1 MAGLFFQN
9 YSKPGP
15 GVGKGEAQKKTF
27 IVFFETYFR
36 NFWKLLG
43 VGLAYV
49 LCSLPILSY
58 GLGSV
63 GLTKVARN
71 LARGKHSFG
80 MSDFLETIA
89 KNWKQALP
97 AGILNAVLTAL
108 IFFDLYFFYFTEQDN
123 FTLIGLGVSIF
134 VLVTFSIMKY
144 YLWLLLITFR
154 FSLWQ
159 LYKNS
164 FKLAF
169 LNIWKN
175 LLLAITLGL
184 FYVAGYLMVVYTGE
198 LGTALA
204 LIFAILFFP
213 SFKFLMVQYVAF
225 PSVQKYMID
234 PYYAEH
240 PDDDIELRRSL
251 GLLPEPDEEDPVFAD
266 EPLLADRNEQG
277 R

>member
-15 GVGKGEAQKKTF
+15 GVGKGESRKKTF
-27 IVFFETYFR
+27 VVFFETYFR
-36 NFWKLLG
+36 NFWKLLS
-43 VGLAYV
+43 VGFAYTI
-49 LCSLPILSY
+49 CSIPVLSY

-63 GLTKVARN
+63 GLTKVTRN
-71 LARGKHSFG
+71 ISRGKHSFG
-80 MSDFLETIA
+80 MSDFLETIQ

-97 AGILNAVLTAL
+97 AGIINAVLTAL
-108 IFFDLYFFYFTEQDN
+108 IFFDLYFFFFTEQDN

-144 YLWLLLITFR
+144 YMWLILITFR
-154 FSLWQ
+154 FNLWQ
-159 LYKNS
+159 IYKNS
-164 FKLAF
+164 FKLTF

-175 LLLAITLGL
+175 LLLAVILGL
-184 FYVAGYLMVVYTGE
+184 FYLVGYWMIVYGGE
-198 LGTALA
+198 LGTALV
-204 LIFAILFFP
+204 LVVAICFFP
-213 SFKFLMVQYVAF
+213 GFKSLMVQYVAF

-251 GLLPEPDEEDPVFAD
+251 GLLPEAEEEDPVFTD
-266 EPLLADRNEQG
+266 EPILTDRD
-277 R
+277 